1 MTNEELFNENIKLAY
16 YMAKKYSNVKIEKED
31 LIQIALLGLW
41 KAAKSYNSDK
51 VKFNSYAGKVIQN
64 EINYELRKKR
74 ISTIS
79 LNDTVTNTE
88 RICIEDLIPD
98 KKDMLNEIE
107 NKELVQQ
114 IKQKAKNDTER
125 RIIDAYLSGKKV
137 KQIAKELGVS
147 RQWIYYKTQ
156 KIKEKNIIFN
166 E

>member
-74 ISTIS
+74 ISTVS
-79 LNDTVTNTE
+79 LNDTVTNTD
-88 RICIEDLIPD
+88 RICIEDLI
-98 KKDMLNEIE
+98 
-107 NKELVQQ
+107 
-114 IKQKAKNDTER
+114 TER

-147 RQWIYYKTQ
+147 RQWIYYKIQ